1 MSIIKALSMKERKI
15 ITNTGDLKKDIINAE
30 KYYEKSGRQ
39 AKEAYRDLE
48 DEIKENDTVTETVF
62 LYFPGTVKDIYTI
75 FKN

>member
-1 MSIIKALSMKERKI
+1 MNEKKTEVKTS
-15 ITNTGDLKKDIINAE
+15 DLKKDIANAE
-30 KYYEKSGRQ
+30 KYYDKSGRQ

-62 LYFPGTVKDIYTI
+62 LYFPGTVKDLYTL